1 MHPIP
6 SFLFRLSIEL
16 RGRTQ
21 PFQPYK
27 FGRLLKGLQFAIS
40 QRPKRSEDSMTRRSV
55 EETKRFHLFLYKR
68 DLEYLE
74 RRFGSGASST
84 NRLGVGTACR
94 EIIHA
99 RVKALRAKETDRLNQ
114 IITQAV
120 DEDDEEEEFEDAQ

>member
-1 MHPIP
+1 
-6 SFLFRLSIEL
+6 
-16 RGRTQ
+16 
-21 PFQPYK
+21 
-27 FGRLLKGLQFAIS
+27 
-40 QRPKRSEDSMTRRSV
+40 MTRRSV

-120 DEDDEEEEFEDAQ
+120 DKDDEEEEFEDAQ